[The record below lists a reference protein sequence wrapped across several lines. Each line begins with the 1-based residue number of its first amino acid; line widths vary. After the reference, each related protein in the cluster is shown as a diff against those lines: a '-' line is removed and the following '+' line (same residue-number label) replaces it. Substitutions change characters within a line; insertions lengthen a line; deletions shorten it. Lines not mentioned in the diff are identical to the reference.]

1 MLFPGRTLKIKY
13 WNAEARFVD
22 ADRANLE
29 QHLKRLGTVEVT
41 ALKALDGP
49 DLMPV
54 DLLLIAAQMIPVN
67 DFPQWLGG
75 LRRRF
80 QTPEKIWIPAVI
92 LADVPFETLS
102 GLLPEAVRD
111 NWYFDILSP
120 AHVASLPI
128 RVANLLRINDHLH
141 EMKRYAD
148 AVDEVTKKVK
158 TLESALVS
166 LGKGSPAK

>member
-1 MLFPGRTLKIKY
+1 MLFPGRTLKLKY
-13 WNAEARFVD
+13 WNAETRFVD

-29 QHLKRLGTVEVT
+29 HHLKRLGEVEIT
-41 ALKALDGP
+41 AVKALDGP
-49 DLMPV
+49 DLLPV
-54 DLLLIAAQMIPVN
+54 DLLLIAAQMVPAK

-75 LRRRF
+75 LRKRF

-92 LADVPFETLS
+92 LADVPFDVLS

-120 AHVASLPI
+120 AHIASLPI

-148 AVDEVTKKVK
+148 AVDEVTKKVRA
-158 TLESALVS
+158 LEGALAS
-166 LGKGSPAK
+166 LSKGTDTK